1 MKVFCSWS
9 GGKESSLACYR
20 AILEGFE
27 VSFLLNMIS
36 EDGKRSRSHGLDS
49 KLLEAQS
56 KAMDMPIVQRK
67 TTWDSYED
75 EFKKAVSDLKKQGI
89 AGGIF
94 GDIDLQEHRDWVER
108 VCKESGIEA
117 FEPLWHNKRRH
128 LLKEFI
134 EAGFN
139 ALIVATKPELM
150 NHEWLGRNIDEK
162 FINDLAA
169 LKNIDL
175 CGEAG
180 EYHTFVTDGPMF
192 KEKIEILSAKKV
204 LRDNHWFLDIKDYR
218 LVVPPASSFGRR
230 SSGTKVR

>member
-20 AILEGFE
+20 ALLQGFE

-49 KLLEAQS
+49 RLIAAQS
-56 KAMDMPIVQRK
+56 EAMGIPIVQRK

-75 EFKKAVSDLKKQGI
+75 EFKKAVSDLKKHDI

-108 VCKESGIEA
+108 VCKESGVEA
-117 FEPLWHNKRRH
+117 FEPLWQNRRRD

-139 ALIVATKPELM
+139 AMVVATKAELM
-150 NHEWLGRNIDEK
+150 DDKWLGRRVDEK
-162 FINDLAA
+162 FINDLAV
-169 LKNIDL
+169 LKNVDL

-180 EYHTFVTDGPMF
+180 EYHTFVTDGPIF
-192 KEKIEILSAKKV
+192 KKRIEILRTKKYQHN
-204 LRDNHWFLDIKDYR
+204 NHWFLSILDYKI
-218 LVVPPASSFGRR
+218 VEKS
-230 SSGTKVR
+230 KEWD

>member
-20 AILEGFE
+20 AILGGFDI
-27 VSFLLNMIS
+27 SFLLNMIT
-36 EDGKRSRSHGLDS
+36 EDGVRSRTHGLDS
-49 KLLEAQS
+49 RLLVAQS
-56 KAMDMPIVQRK
+56 EAMGIPIVQRK
-67 TTWDSYED
+67 TTWDSYEN
-75 EFKKAVSDLKKQGI
+75 EFKKAVSDLKNHGI

-117 FEPLWHNKRRH
+117 FEPLWQNERRH

-134 EAGFN
+134 ELGFN
-139 ALIVATKPELM
+139 AIVVATKPELM

-162 FINDLAA
+162 FINDLTA

-180 EYHTFVTDGPMF
+180 EYHTFVTDGPTF
-192 KEKIEILSAKKV
+192 KKRIEILRTKKYQHN
-204 LRDNHWFLDIKDYR
+204 NHWFLDIEEYKIIE
-218 LVVPPASSFGRR
+218 
-230 SSGTKVR
+230 KQCQK